1 MLLAAAHLL
10 PYRVSLDVA
19 RGGVAFSWL
28 EPTLRLLPSLSIDS
42 IANVLD
48 IDGTGRVSSTFG
60 LMPTLLRGRAAL
72 GVGAQWT
79 LPWSGVVQ
87 APGVVGRIAWLQ
99 DRLAVT
105 GGVRSL
111 SSGHRQAVVML
122 SVSDLNG
129 LVYWLTLWRAR

>member
-1 MLLAAAHLL
+1 MKKPSGAAESAAQ
-10 PYRVSLDVA
+10 S
-19 RGGVAFSWL
+19 
-28 EPTLRLLPSLSIDS
+28 PTLRE